1 MNAYGTYMLHL
12 GRLRL
17 ELHDN
22 KLRGLLGAGVYRI
35 QSGIRV
41 GHNERVS
48 YGQQGVIKHIQ

>member
-1 MNAYGTYMLHL
+1 MLHL